1 MTMLEAV
8 ALVAAV
14 AFGLALFVFA
24 YLFNRFYGAEDTI
37 DLAQIMREI
46 NDVESSASSAM
57 TAMTKTKAAGAA

>member
-14 AFGLALFVFA
+14 AFGLSLVVFA
-24 YLFNRFYGAEDTI
+24 YLFNRFYGAEDTA

-46 NDVESSASSAM
+46 NDVETSASSAI
-57 TAMTKTKAAGAA
+57 TAITKTKAAGAA

>member
-14 AFGLALFVFA
+14 TFGLSLFVFA